1 MNIQK
6 LAAKAIER
14 INSMTTEELE
24 QKFIEHGYL
33 DIPSKGDLPIKAR
46 TILSKFRKKSECEN
60 MKSNKPKR

>member
-33 DIPSKGDLPIKAR
+33 DIPSKGVPIKAR